1 MARIYD
7 TGADDTLAAFSRAD
21 YSFLQQDM
29 GWLQDLLQSL
39 TKDDSIIKEAKKLA
53 PMEAKKRQEI
63 QRRNLERTGG
73 TAGLSRA
80 QLQEQARIGKL
91 GANLATVGGITQG
104 RRGQEELNTQ
114 LRNQMLELAVQQKA
128 QGYDMLGGAA
138 QALQARKNAYAQ
150 AKARYR
156 SGLFSLASSALTAGM
171 WATSSDERLKE
182 NITFKYKLAGHN
194 IYSWDWNDKAKELG
208 LSEAPTVGVLAQEV
222 SHIPNA
228 VMKDKDGYLLVD
240 YGVLWR

>member
-114 LRNQMLELAVQQKA
+114 VRNQMLELAVQQKA

-156 SGLFSLASSALTAGM
+156 SGLFNLGSSIITGTMLYT
-171 WATSSDERLKE
+171 SDERLKE

-194 IYSWDWNDKAKELG
+194 IYSWDWNAKAKELG
-208 LSEAPTVGVLAQEV
+208 LNEAPTVGVLAQEV

-228 VMKDKDGYLLVD
+228 VMKDKDGYFLVD